1 MICLC
6 GHRAAPGRA
15 EPRSRE
21 PPASR
26 RATRLQLQPAR
37 CQEPVHV
44 VRRPYAGSAGS
55 WSSPHR
61 RQRQRTAGSRGGA
74 EAAAI
79 GEEKSRS
86 HRPQAT
92 AHRAILRP
100 RFLFGHFGVGAILY
114 SFAPQPGAQQR
125 SDGQPRP
132 QRNPHTP
139 GATHACACAAP
150 YRALYSRVPPT
161 ANTEKVTHACAPR
174 SEALTHARSPS
185 ASQLPAARASPRAS
199 AAPPSWLR
207 SAPQPLPSPLSLPAL
222 ARPRRVRLRPRRCT

>member
-1 MICLC
+1 MSSA
-6 GHRAAPGRA
+6 GHTRALQVAGAHHIAASASARPEAA
-15 EPRSRE
+15 EVPR
-21 PPASR
+21 
-26 RATRLQLQPAR
+26 
-37 CQEPVHV
+37 
-44 VRRPYAGSAGS
+44 RRPSE
-55 WSSPHR
+55 R
-61 RQRQRTAGSRGGA
+61 RKAPLPQGNFDPVFLLDFDPPLWYQGG
-74 EAAAI
+74 
-79 GEEKSRS
+79 
-86 HRPQAT
+86 PFCT
-92 AHRAILRP
+92 
-100 RFLFGHFGVGAILY
+100 LF
-114 SFAPQPGAQQR
+114 FAPQPGAQQR

-174 SEALTHARSPS
+174 SEALTHARLPS

-199 AAPPSWLR
+199 AAAPSWLR